1 MKNFNKTMLI
11 VIIVG
16 ALSILFSTINIFMGE
31 TLSSQL
37 WGLFL
42 GVVLIGTGW
51 IENQKNNSET
61 KRRTSITHTVHSL
74 FCVRT

>member
-31 TLSSQL
+31 TLNSQL

-42 GVVLIGTGW
+42 GVVLIGTAW
-51 IENQKNNSET
+51 IDIQELK
-61 KRRTSITHTVHSL
+61 
-74 FCVRT
+74 

>member
-1 MKNFNKTMLI
+1 MKDFNKTMLI

-37 WGLFL
+37 
-42 GVVLIGTGW
+42 
-51 IENQKNNSET
+51 
-61 KRRTSITHTVHSL
+61 
-74 FCVRT
+74 